1 MKILLIE
8 DDTEIS
14 AYVEMELRHEGYA
27 VTAAGDGTSGLRAAL
42 DTDFDVILL
51 DMMLPGL
58 NGLEVLRRL
67 RAQKQTPVIVLTARD
82 TVMDKVTGLD
92 AGANDYITKPFHMEE
107 LLARIRALTRTARGE
122 SSSVLKNGDIEMDR
136 KKRLVTRGGSS
147 VSLTKTQF
155 DLLEYF
161 LLNLDI
167 VLSREQLL
175 SAVWGYSYAGD
186 SNVVDVYVRYVR
198 KRLGEA
204 ADSKLIESVRG
215 IGYVMRSQAAE

>member
-1 MKILLIE
+1 MRILLIE

-27 VTAAGDGTSGLRAAL
+27 VSAAYDGVSGLQAAL
-42 DTDFDVILL
+42 DADFDVILL

-67 RAQKQTPVIVLTARD
+67 RAQNQTPVIVVTARD
-82 TVMDKVTGLD
+82 SVMDKVTGLD
-92 AGANDYITKPFHMEE
+92 AGANDYITKPFHVEE
-107 LLARIRALTRTARGE
+107 LLARIRALTRSARGE
-122 SSSVLKNGDIEMDR
+122 SANLLKNGDIEMDR

-147 VSLTKTQF
+147 ITLTKTQF

-175 SAVWGYSYAGD
+175 SAV
-186 SNVVDVYVRYVR
+186 
-198 KRLGEA
+198 
-204 ADSKLIESVRG
+204 
-215 IGYVMRSQAAE
+215 